1 MSRRQHANQMRQQA
15 RAARQRA
22 WYAAHVDA
30 TSDPVHRVAAAFDYL
45 RSRLAE
51 ADAVERDRVSHTV
64 ASYLLQAGDS
74 IQTGR
79 KSR

>member
-1 MSRRQHANQMRQQA
+1 MSRRRHANKLRQQA

-22 WYAAHVDA
+22 WYAAHVEAA
-30 TSDPVHRVAAAFDYL
+30 TDPVHRVTAAFDYL

-51 ADAVERDRVSHTV
+51 ADADEADRVARTV
-64 ASYLLQAGDS
+64 ADYLLQAGDS